1 MLSLT
6 TPITVPN
13 IQKIHVDAV
22 ALDGLALIGAVVC
35 SVQGAGGVVYSITTL
50 QIRDAVVG
58 LSQGIQAT
66 ASPLGY
72 TDRVQVF
79 STSLATAFTDLVT
92 AYTGNI
98 TARNKAVESML
109 LAAGLLPPGTVA

>member
-22 ALDGLALIGAVVC
+22 QLDGNALAATVNC
-35 SVQGAGGVVYSITTL
+35 SIQGAGGIIY
-50 QIRDAVVG
+50 AVVQIQVKDG
-58 LSQGIQAT
+58 SSQGLRAT

-72 TDRVQVF
+72 LDRLEVF
-79 STSLATAFTDLVT
+79 TLATPTGFSDLVA
-92 AYTGNI
+92 AYTGGI
-98 TARNKAVESML
+98 SARNKAAESVL
-109 LAAGLLPPGTVA
+109 LAAGLLPAGTVA